1 MYHTKC
7 IIKTLLKL
15 IATALIVWLYF
26 SLTSCYTQKKCV
38 EKFCKAD
45 TITIHDTIRTES
57 VQTDTIFSVQVDSI
71 TIIKDKLKVVYKRIH
86 DSVYISGECAG
97 DTIYYTR
104 QVPVFHPEQ
113 TMWQKAIDLKM
124 WLLVLLFVGIVIGL
138 VLRNK

>member
-1 MYHTKC
+1 M
-7 IIKTLLKL
+7 KTLLKL

-45 TITIHDTIRTES
+45 TITIHDTIRTE
-57 VQTDTIFSVQVDSI
+57 TIKADTVFSVQVDSI

-104 QVPVFHPEQ
+104 QIPVFHPEQ
-113 TMWQKAIDLKM
+113 TLWQKTMDLKM

-138 VLRNK
+138 MLRNK

>member
-1 MYHTKC
+1 M
-7 IIKTLLKL
+7 KTLLKL

-26 SLTSCYTQKKCV
+26 SLTSCYTQKKCL

-45 TITIHDTIRTES
+45 TITIHDTIRTE
-57 VQTDTIFSVQVDSI
+57 TIKADTIFSVQVDSI

-104 QVPVFHPEQ
+104 QIPVFHPEK
-113 TMWQKAIDLKM
+113 TLWQKTMDLKIL
-124 WLLVLLFVGIVIGL
+124 LLVLLFLGIVIGL

>member
-1 MYHTKC
+1 M
-7 IIKTLLKL
+7 KTLLKL

-38 EKFCKAD
+38 EKFCRPD

-57 VQTDTIFSVQVDSI
+57 VHKDTVFSVQVDSI
-71 TIIKDKLKVVYKRIH
+71 TIIKDKLKMVYKRIH

-104 QVPVFHPEQ
+104 QIPVFHPEQ
-113 TMWQKAIDLKM
+113 TLWQKAIDLKIL
-124 WLLVLLFVGIVIGL
+124 LLVLLFLGIVIGL

>member
-1 MYHTKC
+1 M
-7 IIKTLLKL
+7 KTLLKL
-15 IATALIVWLYF
+15 IATALFVWLYF

-38 EKFCKAD
+38 EKFCKSD
-45 TITIHDTIRTES
+45 TITIHDTIRTE
-57 VQTDTIFSVQVDSI
+57 TIKADTIFSVQVDSI

-104 QVPVFHPEQ
+104 QIPVFHPEQ
-113 TMWQKAIDLKM
+113 TLWQKAMDLKIL
-124 WLLVLLFVGIVIGL
+124 LLVLLFLGIIIGL